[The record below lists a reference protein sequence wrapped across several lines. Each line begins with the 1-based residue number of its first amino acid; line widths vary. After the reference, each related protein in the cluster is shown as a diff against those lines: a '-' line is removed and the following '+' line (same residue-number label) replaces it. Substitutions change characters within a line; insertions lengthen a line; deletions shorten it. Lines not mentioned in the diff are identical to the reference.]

1 MNSMYFDIISKY
13 DDIIKIINSNKIDD
27 RNCVINAQAYINSL
41 IKHEDRLA
49 INDNKSLSI
58 AIWFLR
64 CIDEPQLTSRF
75 LIDQRDIF
83 KNYIMKTARD
93 EDFPDLIRNLG
104 IPVFIN
110 GNNYKMDFSFFVS
123 YNKRISGYKYRLV
136 YQSLD
141 HGYINLDIETFSNIM
156 REYIVSR
163 LLDIYNSIDKD
174 QAIKAMNNYINKIE
188 SMRREFKESIR
199 KYTPSGK
206 IRWENFPPCI
216 KAYINEINDGGNPAH
231 LARLTL
237 ATFLHHIGMPND
249 EIVKVFSGTADFDE
263 NSATYQVNHLTGKI
277 SGTEY
282 SPPKCDTLRSNHL
295 CFMDDDP
302 LCRQVKHPLQYYM
315 KKRSH

>member
-1 MNSMYFDIISKY
+1 MNETYFDIISKKE
-13 DDIIKIINSNKIDD
+13 DITKIINSNRLDD
-27 RNCVINAQAYINSL
+27 RKRLIDAEAYIKNL
-41 IKHEDRLA
+41 IKHEKRLV
-49 INDNKSLSI
+49 INDNKSLSV
-58 AIWFLR
+58 ALWFLK

-83 KNYIMKTARD
+83 KNYIINISK
-93 EDFPDLIRNLG
+93 EDKFLDYIKGLG
-104 IPVFIN
+104 IPVIIENNIYKIN
-110 GNNYKMDFSFFVS
+110 LSFFIS

-136 YQSLD
+136 YQDID
-141 HGYINLDIETFSNIM
+141 HGYITVDIEVFSNIM

-163 LLDIYNSIDKD
+163 LLNIYNSIDKLD
-174 QAIKAMNNYINKIE
+174 ALDAMKNYNNKIE
-188 SMRREFKESIR
+188 SMKIEFKDSIK

-206 IRWENFPPCI
+206 IRWDNFPPCI

-237 ATFLHHIGMPND
+237 ATFLHHIGMSNE
-249 EIVKVFSGTADFDE
+249 EIVKVFSGTADFEE

-302 LCRQVKHPLQYYM
+302 LCRQIKHPLQYYI
-315 KKRSH
+315 KKRLH